1 MAVTV
6 LLLISYVLATILISC
21 FGCFLCFMA
30 YIHHLHKTTEH
41 IPSPPR
47 SSFIMGHLPDVWKYK
62 AATGRTMD
70 EYLLE
75 KRFEYGPIFILYFV
89 HRAIVFLGDS
99 SYLRHVFINNHK
111 SLCKDGFVWHKLGFV
126 YGERGAGYG
135 IVINTDEVSWRKRR
149 KVMNPAFHRKCL
161 RDFMSN
167 FNNVCD
173 RFLARMDT
181 VVDSGK
187 ATSMV
192 LEFGKVTLEA
202 ISQVSFN
209 INTHAIEHPD
219 SPFPEAIRHYLR
231 GVQDNLEIPV
241 STTLLTVFQF
251 KVFQNATKKEQINA
265 TQFLRKFAHD
275 CIVDRMKD
283 IADEKTVP
291 DDLLSL
297 LIKDGSL
304 SIDEISDEFLTI
316 FIAGQETTANSLSF
330 ALYQII
336 SNPHVEA
343 KLLNEVNEVLG
354 EHDYVELDDLPKLKY
369 LGQILEEGLRMYP
382 VVSSPSRFVVK
393 GLTVGGY
400 YIPKGIGLNSHQL
413 FFGMNPEI
421 WKNPKVFDPERF
433 TNVENIPDFRMTHF
447 PFSIGPRTC
456 IGQTFAKFESKV
468 ILAKLLRKFQFKLLP
483 GQSDRRE
490 ARLTITPRDGVMC
503 DVARRE

>member
-30 YIHHLHKTTEH
+30 YIYHLHKTTEH

-47 SSFIMGHLPDVWKYK
+47 SSFILGHLPDVWKYK
-62 AATGRTMD
+62 AATGRTTG

-89 HRAIVFLGDS
+89 HRALVFLGDS
-99 SYLRHVFINNHK
+99 SFLRHVFINNHK
-111 SLCKDGFVWHKLGFV
+111 SLGKDGFVYHKVGFV

-135 IVINTDEVSWRKRR
+135 IVSNTDEVSWHKRR
-149 KVMNPAFHRKCL
+149 QVMNPAFHRKCL
-161 RDFMSN
+161 RDFVSN

-173 RFLARMDT
+173 RFLAHMDT

-187 ATSMV
+187 PTSMV

-219 SPFPEAIRHYLR
+219 SPFPNAIRHYLR
-231 GVQDNLEIPV
+231 GVQDNIEIPV

-265 TQFLRKFAHD
+265 IRFLRKFAHN
-275 CIVDRMKD
+275 CIINRMKD
-283 IADEKTVP
+283 IADDKTVP

-304 SIDEISDEFLTI
+304 SIDEISDEFVTI
-316 FIAGQETTANSLSF
+316 FVAGQETTANSLSF
-330 ALYQII
+330 ALYEII
-336 SNPHVEA
+336 SNPHIEA
-343 KLLNEVNEVLG
+343 KLLNEVNNVLG
-354 EHDYVELDDLPKLKY
+354 ERDYVEFDDLAKLKY
-369 LGQILEEGLRMYP
+369 LGQVLEEGSRLHP
-382 VVSSPSRFVVK
+382 VVSAPSRLVAK

-400 YIPKGIGLNSHQL
+400 YIPKGIGLNSLQL

-447 PFSIGPRTC
+447 PFSIGPHNC

-483 GQSDRRE
+483 GQTDRRE